1 VNFEIE
7 NGLLFHIPLSGAPKL
22 AIPKSCVQDIFTEA
36 HDRNHHFGFDRTF
49 KELDGFC
56 IPGLTKQLRAY
67 IDWCLSCLANT
78 TLRTKANGS
87 LQPIRSPPIP
97 FYTIAMDFILALLEV
112 HAVSPWKIPGF
123 DIFNAMMTVTYKF
136 AGKNLLI
143 PGHDEYTVEDW
154 ATVLIMMLLLCD

>member
-1 VNFEIE
+1 
-7 NGLLFHIPLSGAPKL
+7 
-22 AIPKSCVQDIFTEA
+22 
-36 HDRNHHFGFDRTF
+36 
-49 KELDGFC
+49 
-56 IPGLTKQLRAY
+56 
-67 IDWCLSCLANT
+67 
-78 TLRTKANGS
+78 
-87 LQPIRSPPIP
+87 
-97 FYTIAMDFILALLEV
+97 MDFILALLEV